1 MKGMKGL
8 KAGYPADTGP
18 PPRPDQ
24 HLQSR
29 KIMADPHLHYLAH
42 HWIILAGPAFLP
54 AIVVVGIVLYI
65 AIKDRRSDDPAK
77 RGSGDDRND

>member
-1 MKGMKGL
+1 
-8 KAGYPADTGP
+8 
-18 PPRPDQ
+18 
-24 HLQSR
+24 
-29 KIMADPHLHYLAH
+29 MADPHLHYLAH